1 MKSLS
6 WHMLKEQPKWGLCHI
21 LSCWRIINN
30 IAETLHLL
38 CWALQWFRSRNLSA
52 PYLLKRNTRSTEV
65 GSIGQDYSMAKTL
78 DPTEPSFYALVFPCK
93 LWICKNHYKYH
104 CLARCHCLVRI
115 PVWLSS
121 MNVIRIVRSPRK
133 KKLQGRVL
141 YLGKPVEVSSFSKVL
156 LVILESFIIQI
167 LLPGVAGLFFGILFS
182 SSHHL
187 CLLIAQGYRNALAV
201 FTFWNKLWLNAITW
215 LNQVTLSH
223 LFYTKQYGGI
233 NVY

>member
-1 MKSLS
+1 MS
-6 WHMLKEQPKWGLCHI
+6 
-21 LSCWRIINN
+21 N

-38 CWALQWFRSRNLSA
+38 CWASQWFRPTNLSA
-52 PYLLKRNTRSTEV
+52 PNLLKRNTRSTEV
-65 GSIGQDYSMAKTL
+65 GSIGQDYWTAKTL

-93 LWICKNHYKYH
+93 LWIGKNHYKYH

-115 PVWLSS
+115 PVWLSA
-121 MNVIRIVRSPRK
+121 MNAIRAVRCPRK
-133 KKLQGRVL
+133 KNLQGRVL
-141 YLGKPVEVSSFSKVL
+141 YLGIPVEVSSFPKVL

-182 SSHHL
+182 PSHHL
-187 CLLIAQGYRNALAV
+187 YLLIAQGYRNALAV

-223 LFYTKQYGGI
+223 ICFKL
-233 NVY
+233 NNMEE